1 MQFAIELPDELGH
14 QVMQH
19 ANVQEFVQT
28 AIEKLLLEEQSTKKE
43 IPPITKSLIGLLENS
58 NIDEKDFKQHLS
70 DKYL

>member
-1 MQFAIELPDELGH
+1 MQFAIELPDELGQ

-58 NIDEKDFKQHLS
+58 SLDENDFKQHLT